1 VTHGTRSCYQVDRC
15 RCVACRAAE
24 AIYRATLRKRK
35 VKGLPP
41 VGKVVRDVVSAGANP
56 VLTPKE
62 ARFVA
67 EYPIDLNGAAAAVRA
82 GYAPKSAKV
91 TASRL
96 LKKPADQGGA
106 PRQGHAHVSRRRAT
120 NLTAARVLEELRR
133 WRFGDIR
140 ALFDAHGNLKPL
152 STLTEEQ
159 ASCIGG
165 FEVLI
170 KNAKAGDGVTDTIHK
185 FKLWDKP
192 KALEML
198 AKHFALLV
206 DASKSP
212 TRPACSTRSRG
223 ARPREKK

>member
-1 VTHGTRSCYQVDRC
+1 
-15 RCVACRAAE
+15 
-24 AIYRATLRKRK
+24 
-35 VKGLPP
+35 
-41 VGKVVRDVVSAGANP
+41 

-62 ARFVA
+62 QQFVA

-82 GYAPKSAKV
+82 GYAAKSAKV

-96 LKKPADQGGA
+96 LKKPAIKAALQDKVTQ
-106 PRQGHAHVSRRRAT
+106 HVAAVAEAT
-120 NLTAARVLEELRR
+120 KTTDLSAARVLEELRR
-133 WRFGDIR
+133 LAFCDIR
-140 ALFDAHGNLKPL
+140 GLFNANGDLKPL
-152 STLTEEQ
+152 ADLTEEQ
-159 ASCIGG
+159 AACIGG

-206 DASKSP
+206 ERVEVIDEAGLLDKI
-212 TRPACSTRSRG
+212 AK
-223 ARPREKK
+223 ARARLTKK

>member
-1 VTHGTRSCYQVDRC
+1 M
-15 RCVACRAAE
+15 
-24 AIYRATLRKRK
+24 
-35 VKGLPP
+35 
-41 VGKVVRDVVSAGANP
+41 
-56 VLTPKE
+56 
-62 ARFVA
+62 
-67 EYPIDLNGAAAAVRA
+67 NGAAAAVRA

-96 LKKPADQGGA
+96 LKKPAVKA
-106 PRQGHAHVSRRRAT
+106 ALHAKTTTQLQST
-120 NLTAARVLEELRR
+120 GLTAARVLEELRR
-133 WRFGDIR
+133 LAFGDIR
-140 ALFDAHGNLKPL
+140 GLFDEHGNMKPL

-159 ASCIGG
+159 AACIGG

-206 DASKSP
+206 ERVEVTDGSGLLDKI
-212 TRPACSTRSRG
+212 
-223 ARPREKK
+223 ARARARMQKT